1 VSCVSRPSINVVSCR
16 VNHLPPPLHFISAFL
31 QREDSYLSIQPKHL
45 VTNELGEIN
54 QSHTHTHNTAQHST
68 TQHSTHKIKSKSKK
82 YNLQP
87 SARARA
93 GYHNTAAIIV
103 IVVIIISSDSSRFPL
118 VVTSGTAPA
127 CHTKPNPKPGCTV
140 RTSIRCSQPS
150 CANLVGCFRRRRRHC
165 IIIIIPRP
173 LPSS

>member
-54 QSHTHTHNTAQHST
+54 QSHTHT
-68 TQHSTHKIKSKSKK
+68 
-82 YNLQP
+82 
-87 SARARA
+87 
-93 GYHNTAAIIV
+93 HNTAAIIV